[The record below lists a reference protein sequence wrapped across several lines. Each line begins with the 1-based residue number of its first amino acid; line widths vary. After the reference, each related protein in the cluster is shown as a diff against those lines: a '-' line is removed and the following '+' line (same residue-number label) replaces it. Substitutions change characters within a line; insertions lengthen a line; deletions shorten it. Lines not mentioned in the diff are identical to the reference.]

1 MNRLIS
7 FSAGPRLIVWMMSS
21 GRTTLYRL
29 NSPKMEGMTTSEWG
43 LWPVSLFS
51 IPLTVR
57 FVAVHSA

>member
-7 FSAGPRLIVWMMSS
+7 FSAGPGLIVWMMSS

-43 LWPVSLFS
+43 LW
-51 IPLTVR
+51 
-57 FVAVHSA
+57 